1 MKEPRLDPW
10 VLFKDTVMFQLKLG
24 MDALRDLLLSPVS
37 IICALVDFFR
47 SKTLEQSTF
56 YKLMA
61 LGYKTDKWINLF
73 GAHQRVGSKFDSVNP
88 YSAINKEVNVDR
100 IFDQVEALI
109 KEQHKKG
116 GLTATAKSSIDRYLD
131 KIVSKGASNSFST
144 EKVSTKKVS
153 TENSPTDNNLK

>member
-1 MKEPRLDPW
+1 
-10 VLFKDTVMFQLKLG
+10 MFQFKLG

-47 SKTLEQSTF
+47 RHTPQQSVF

-61 LGYKTDKWINLF
+61 LGDKTDKWINLF
-73 GAHQRVGSKFDSVNP
+73 GAHRRGASKFDSVDP
-88 YSAINKEVNVDR
+88 CSEKNKEVNVDR

-116 GLTATAKSSIDRYLD
+116 GLTASAKLSIDRYLD
-131 KIVSKGASNSFST
+131 SA
-144 EKVSTKKVS
+144 
-153 TENSPTDNNLK
+153 